1 MKWLLAITMT
11 MLLVGC
17 TASSSRAGQLA
28 NDGTTRS
35 VETQT
40 LVAPTTGK
48 VKLAPAFME
57 QVAQISLAKLARQQ
71 ELKDNASKIKTVIAE
86 LRNRVG
92 RTPYVFS
99 GSTIYGWDCSGMVRW
114 AYEKLGVEV
123 PHSATKQASVGQKVD
138 VPKVGDIVVF
148 GWAGRKDYFHS
159 AIYIGNGKV
168 VNANRG
174 FGGTHIQHISEFG
187 AKRIVYVRILE
198 TM

>member
-11 MLLVGC
+11 TLLVGC
-17 TASSSRAGQLA
+17 TASSSNASQLA

-40 LVAPTTGK
+40 LVAPTQEIETLSLEVLAKEIELKNNKIGIRK
-48 VKLAPAFME
+48 V
-57 QVAQISLAKLARQQ
+57 VAQ
-71 ELKDNASKIKTVIAE
+71 LKE
-86 LRNRVG
+86 RVG

-99 GSTIYGWDCSGMVRW
+99 GSSIYGWDCSGMVLW
-114 AYEKLGVEV
+114 AYEQLGVEL
-123 PHSATKQASVGQKVD
+123 PHSATEQANAGQVVD

-148 GWAGRKDYFHS
+148 GWAGSKDYFHS

-174 FGGTHIQHISEFG
+174 FGGTHIQDISEFG
-187 AKRIVYVRILE
+187 TNRIVYVRILE
-198 TM
+198 TP

>member
-11 MLLVGC
+11 TLLVGC
-17 TASSSRAGQLA
+17 TASSSKASQLA

-40 LVAPTTGK
+40 LVAPTPLTSVLPLTEKLEVMSVENLVRQQKLKNNKSEIGK
-48 VKLAPAFME
+48 V
-57 QVAQISLAKLARQQ
+57 VA
-71 ELKDNASKIKTVIAE
+71 ELKS
-86 LRNRVG
+86 RVG

-123 PHSATKQASVGQKVD
+123 PHSATKQASVGQRVD

-148 GWAGRKDYFHS
+148 GWKSSKDYFHS

-187 AKRIVYVRILE
+187 TERIVFVRVLE
-198 TM
+198 TP